1 LTLTRSGKSRLPR
14 SRFPIV
20 GIGASAGGLA
30 AFNELLSAIPA
41 DSGMAFVIIQHLDPT
56 HTSMLAEALARATSM
71 KVVTAASG
79 TKVEPN
85 HVYVIPPNADLA
97 LEGNTLQLVP
107 REQSRRPHL
116 AIDFFFRSLAS
127 HREAQ
132 AIGVVLSGSGSD
144 GTEGL
149 RAIKAEGGFTF
160 AQAPSTAKFGDM
172 PQSAIRAGVVDTGMP
187 IPALA
192 RELVRLSRHPYVRH
206 DRPSPA
212 PSEKGE
218 DSFERILAL
227 ILSRTGVDF
236 SEYKRATVERRT
248 GRRMALRQ
256 VEGFEGYLR
265 LLQTDDAEA
274 RALCEDVLIHVTSF
288 FRDPAVFEAVAKEI
302 LPQILES
309 KPKGAPLRV
318 WVAGCSTGEE
328 VYSLAISLLES
339 VAYQKDPRP
348 IQIFGSDV
356 SEKAVEKARA
366 SLFSDASLRDLSE
379 EMRRK
384 YFVRL
389 DQGYR
394 INKQVRELCV
404 FVRHDLARDP
414 PFAHLD
420 LVCCRNV
427 LIYFG
432 PELQKRLMAT
442 FHYCLNQ
449 PGFLVLGRSES
460 IGGYGQFFTL
470 IDRENKIY
478 SRTSSRSV
486 LQFAPSAQI
495 HPSLPNLQVPAPM
508 EAPGPPFDVIKH
520 VDRLLLSKYA
530 PAGVILNEKLEVLQF
545 RGRTGPYLE
554 PAPGQPQTNVLK
566 MAREGLLLP
575 LKTALAQAR
584 KQKAPVRKH
593 GIEVGERGAIVRCDI
608 VVIPLT
614 GWPGSKEPLYAVV
627 FEVAVPLPERAGSRH
642 GRSKGR
648 VSPEVTRLKRELQT
662 SKEYLQS
669 LLEEHSRVNDDL
681 GTVNEE
687 LTSSNEELQSMN
699 EELQTA
705 KEELQSANEEL
716 TTVNDELQSG
726 NRELNLA
733 NSDLVNLLNT
743 VEIPILFLDA
753 QRRIRRFTPQA
764 QSVFNVLATDI
775 GRPIDNIKPKIDV
788 PDLDAQIAWSIA
800 NVTVR
805 ESQIQ
810 DQARRWHRMQ
820 IRPYQTL
827 DGKVDGA
834 ILSLV
839 DIDVLKRHVDQA
851 EWSRDYA
858 VSIVDAV
865 FAPLVVLDEQLHV
878 TSANEAFYETFG
890 VPPEETENRN
900 FFATTGGNWDIPALR
915 TRLKDVF
922 AKSTPFQGLE
932 VEGEFPRV
940 GIRTMSFSARAVHFR
955 DSRPMILLSIED
967 VSLRK
972 QVDVERKRLLA
983 EAQHA
988 REEAEQANR
997 TKDAFLATLSHELRT
1012 PLATM
1017 LMNAQLLRH
1026 ADLPAAKV
1034 QRASEA
1040 IERSAKAQSQLI
1052 EDLLDVS
1059 RIVTGRLSLD
1069 LRTLSMSDVVQTAV
1083 EAAALQAERK
1093 QISIEAQLGP
1103 RTGHVSGDPLRL
1115 QQVVSNLLNNAIKF
1129 TPEHGKVKVFFG
1141 NEGGD
1146 ALLRVSDTGVGID
1159 PGFLPF
1165 VFDRFAQEEN
1175 SSVRRFGGLGLGLS
1189 IVRHIVE
1196 MHGGSVRAESPGRGG
1211 GATLSVRIPLLR
1223 GSQEVTPDE
1232 HVVSLA
1238 ETKPAIPE
1246 WSRLRGLRVLLVDD
1260 DAETLEAVTE
1270 MLRVHGADVT
1280 TARSAAEA
1288 LRAAQETQPQ
1298 VIVSDIAMPGTDGY
1312 GLIRSIRALPAAEQA
1327 NVPAIAL
1334 TAAAGANGRK
1344 RSLEAGFQE
1353 YLEKPVDIS
1362 RLAHALVDLSQPR
1375 HSA

>member
-1 LTLTRSGKSRLPR
+1 LEKSSKSRLSP

-30 AFNELLSAIPA
+30 AFNELLAAIPA
-41 DSGMAFVIIQHLDPT
+41 DSGMAFVIVQHLDPT
-56 HTSMLAEALARATSM
+56 HTSMLAEAIARTTAM
-71 KVVTAASG
+71 NVVTAASG

-85 HVYVIPPNADLA
+85 HVYVIPPNADIA
-97 LEGNTLQLVP
+97 LEGNSLQLVP
-107 REQSRRPHL
+107 REQSRKPHL
-116 AIDFFFRSLAS
+116 AIDFFFRSLAAQ
-127 HREAQ
+127 RGAQ

-160 AQAPSTAKFGDM
+160 AQAPKTAKFGDM
-172 PQSAIRAGVVDTGMP
+172 PQSAIKAGVVDTGMP

-192 RELVRLSRHPYVRH
+192 RELVRLSRHPYVRQS
-206 DRPSPA
+206 RPPPA
-212 PSEKGE
+212 PSEKDQG
-218 DSFERILAL
+218 SFEKVLAL
-227 ILSRTGVDF
+227 VRGKTGVDF
-236 SEYKRATVERRT
+236 SEYKRATIERRT
-248 GRRMALRQ
+248 ARRMALRQ
-256 VEGFEGYLR
+256 EQDLEGYLR

-274 RALCEDVLIHVTSF
+274 SALCEDVLIHVTSF
-288 FRDPAVFEAVAKEI
+288 FRDPAVFEAVAKEF

-309 KPKGAPLRV
+309 KPKDAPFRA

-339 VAYQKDPRP
+339 PAYQENPRP

-356 SEKAVEKARA
+356 SEKAVEQARS
-366 SLFSDASLRDLSE
+366 SLFSDTSLRDLSE
-379 EMRRK
+379 ETRRK

-389 DQGYR
+389 DHGYR
-394 INKQVRELCV
+394 INKQVRELCA

-414 PFAHLD
+414 PFARLD
-420 LVCCRNV
+420 LVSCRNV

-432 PELQKRLMAT
+432 PALQKRLMAT

-449 PGFLVLGRSES
+449 PGFLVLGRSEG

-478 SRTSSRSV
+478 SRTSARSV
-486 LQFAPSAQI
+486 LQFAPGSQTYAL
-495 HPSLPNLQVPAPM
+495 LPNLQATAPM
-508 EAPGPPFDVIKH
+508 DAPRPPFDVIKH
-520 VDRLLLSKYA
+520 VDRLLLSKYV
-530 PAGVILNEKLEVLQF
+530 PAGVVLNEKLEVVQF

-584 KQKAPVRKH
+584 KQRAPVRKH
-593 GIEVGERGAIVRCDI
+593 GIEVGERGAVVRCDL

-627 FEVAVPLPERAGSRH
+627 FEQAAPVPQPAASRH
-642 GRSKGR
+642 GRRKGR
-648 VSPEVTRLKRELQT
+648 ASSEEARLKRELQA

-681 GTVNEE
+681 GTANEE
-687 LTSSNEELQSMN
+687 LTSGNEELQSMN

-743 VEIPILFLDA
+743 VEIPIVFLDA

-775 GRPIDNIKPKIDV
+775 GRPIDDIKPKIDV

-810 DQARRWHRMQ
+810 DQSRRWHRMQ

-827 DGKVDGA
+827 EGKVDGA

-858 VSIVDAV
+858 VSVVDAV
-865 FAPLVVLDEQLHV
+865 LVPLVVLDEQLHV

-890 VPPEETENRN
+890 VPPEETEKRS
-900 FFATTGGNWDIPALR
+900 FFAVAGGKWNIPALR
-915 TRLKDVF
+915 TGLKDVF
-922 AKSTPFQGLE
+922 ERDTPFQGLE
-932 VEGEFPRV
+932 TEGVFPRV
-940 GIRTMSFSARAVHFR
+940 GQRTMSFFARAVHFR

-967 VSLRK
+967 VSTRK
-972 QVDVERKRLLA
+972 QVEVERKRLLA

-988 REEAEQANR
+988 RDQAEQANR

-1034 QRASEA
+1034 QRASQA

-1069 LRTLSMSDVVQTAV
+1069 VRRLSMFDVVQTAV

-1093 QISIEAQLGP
+1093 QISIEAQLDP
-1103 RTGHVSGDPLRL
+1103 RTGQVSGDSLRL

-1129 TPEHGKVKVFFG
+1129 TPEHGEVKLFLG

-1146 ALLRVSDTGVGID
+1146 ALLRVSDTGAGID
-1159 PGFLPF
+1159 PAFLPF
-1165 VFDRFAQEEN
+1165 VFDRFAQQEN
-1175 SSVRRFGGLGLGLS
+1175 TSVRRFGGLGLGLS

-1223 GSQEVTPDE
+1223 DLQELTPDE
-1232 HVVSLA
+1232 HVVSRA
-1238 ETKPAIPE
+1238 EAKPAIPE
-1246 WSRLRGLRVLLVDD
+1246 LSRLRGLRVLLVDD

-1270 MLRVHGADVT
+1270 MLRVHGANVI

-1288 LRAAQETQPQ
+1288 LRAAQETPPQ

-1312 GLIRSIRALPAAEQA
+1312 GLIRSIRALPAPEQA

-1353 YLEKPVDIS
+1353 HLEKPVDIG
-1362 RLAHALVDLSQPR
+1362 RLAHALVDLSQTR
-1375 HSA
+1375 NSA